1 MIGKRVKLIFTKPAD
16 DHIRLALLIITLL
29 ALAVIGGAPAST
41 GCC

>member
-1 MIGKRVKLIFTKPAD
+1 MIGKLVNLIFPKLAD
-16 DHIRLALLIITLL
+16 NHIRLVLLIITLL